1 MSQVF
6 RPISETKHLANGS
19 SFPEVKPGLMR
30 LYSMRFCPFAQRTRL
45 ALAAKQIPNEV
56 VNINL
61 RSKPDWYFER
71 NPLGKVPSLEF
82 DGKVLYESLI
92 TADYLDEAYGDSR
105 SLNSKDPFQKA
116 QDRIMIELFVKVV
129 GNFYKVLKEAK
140 SGEESWKE
148 SFENLLSGLETF
160 EKELTKRGS
169 PFYGGEEPGMLD
181 YMIWPWM
188 ERLPAFPI
196 VTNGLVN
203 NPCDTFPNLAKW
215 WTSMEK
221 DDAVQ
226 ESFLTPEIH
235 AKFVHGY
242 FAGNPEYDME
252 VSKL

>member
-1 MSQVF
+1 MGSVNFLAFKMSQVF

-45 ALAAKQIPNEV
+45 ALAAKQITNEV

-71 NPLGKVPSLEF
+71 NH
-82 DGKVLYESLI
+82 
-92 TADYLDEAYGDSR
+92 LDEAYGDSR

-221 DDAVQ
+221 DDAV
-226 ESFLTPEIH
+226 
-235 AKFVHGY
+235 
-242 FAGNPEYDME
+242 
-252 VSKL
+252 